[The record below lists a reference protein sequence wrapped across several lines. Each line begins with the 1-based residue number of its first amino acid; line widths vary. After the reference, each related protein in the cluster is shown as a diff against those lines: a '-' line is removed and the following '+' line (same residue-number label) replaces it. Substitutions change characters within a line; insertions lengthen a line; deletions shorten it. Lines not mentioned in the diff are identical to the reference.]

1 MKTIKKIIIFFLS
14 AVVLVSCEDKLDT
27 GPEGGTLT
35 QEQKKEAFEANP
47 ALLASDVAAMYANMI
62 ADRAIL
68 GEDYHN
74 DFGYAAACLMMDSNG
89 ADMTCANVDYNWFAP
104 NANYSDRVYTNART
118 IFMWNLFYKQIAS
131 ANLVISSVD
140 SATTEPTLK
149 AFRGQALA
157 IRAFDYLN
165 LAQTHQ
171 FTYIGHEEEPC
182 VPIVTE
188 KTTAEQLTNNPRAS
202 VEAVYQLIKSD
213 LDEAITLLEDYKR
226 PDKGYIDQAVAY
238 GLRARAN
245 LLMGNYLDAA
255 NDAEEALN
263 LSGATPYSLVEV
275 SVPAFWNA
283 NDNTVIWANII
294 TENNDIVLT
303 GIVNM
308 PSHLCSFFTDGY
320 VGVGAW
326 KKINLPLYRKISS
339 TDVRKGWWLDENL
352 ASPLVADASYNKWFE
367 IAKADKD
374 FGPYTNV
381 KFGADNNDL
390 NNLIPAQDWFL
401 MRAEEM
407 IFIQAEGLAMGGRP
421 NEAKNLLENFV
432 KTNRNPN
439 YVCSASNPEAIR
451 DEIWFQR
458 RIELW
463 GEGFSYFDVM
473 RLKKP
478 VIRVENGVSSFPDA
492 WRFNIPA
499 EHPILLWLV
508 PKSEIEA
515 NSGISEEDNNPK
527 VDPPVAQ

>member
-14 AVVLVSCEDKLDT
+14 AVVLISCEDKLDT

-35 QEQKKEAFEANP
+35 QEQKKKAFEANP

-89 ADMTCANVDYNWFAP
+89 ADMTCANVGYNWFAP
-104 NANYSDRVYTNART
+104 NASYADRVYTNTRT

-171 FTYIGHEEEPC
+171 FTYIGHEGAPC
-182 VPIVTE
+182 IPIVTE
-188 KTTAEQLTNNPRAS
+188 KTTAEQLINNPRAS
-202 VEAVYQLIKSD
+202 VEAVYQLIKND
-213 LDEAITLLEDYKR
+213 LDEAITLLEGYKR

-238 GLRARAN
+238 GLRARTN

-255 NDAEEALN
+255 NDAEMALS
-263 LSGATPYSLVEV
+263 LSGAMPYSLTEV

-326 KKINLPLYRKISS
+326 KKINLPLYRKIPS

-352 ASPLVADASYNKWFE
+352 ESPLVADRSYNGWFE
-367 IAKADKD
+367 IARSDGD

-407 IFIQAEGLAMGGRP
+407 IFIKAEGLAMSGQLG
-421 NEAKNLLENFV
+421 NAKNILENFV
-432 KTNRNPN
+432 KTNRDEN
-439 YVCSASNPEAIR
+439 YRCTASSAEALR

-458 RIELW
+458 RIEFW

-478 VIRVENGVSSFPDA
+478 VIRVENGVTSFPDA
-492 WRFNIPA
+492 WQFNIPA

-515 NSGISEEDNNPK
+515 NRGISEEDNNPK